1 MQFTPIK
8 NFTDADLRSEYLVGY
23 TYTVRPDNARL
34 LAKVDE
40 WRAAGLVAIGT
51 AAEQPSSPAKLRGA
65 GTVK

>member
-1 MQFTPIK
+1 MKFTPTQD
-8 NFTDADLRSEYLVGY
+8 FYDADLQSEYLVGF
-23 TYTVRPDNARL
+23 TYTVRSGNDHLA
-34 LAKVDE
+34 AKVDE